1 MNNLGNPAP
10 RPSLNSIARP
20 SAGPNSIVD
29 AFNSRWLT
37 NGEGNK
43 KYLIAKRDDGPLNFE
58 ESGWTFGAKSGRA
71 LSAGDDRK
79 AQYRHA
85 AEALTLLAE
94 SAKKENIGLDAA
106 EAILKAVRKSGG
118 QVAIADVQPHINF
131 IVTAT
136 QAKNRQVAA
145 AFVDADVTCEG
156 TEPLHLFSLV
166 KKAQNGAAGAT
177 PDGADPSPLAKRT
190 NDILALNAAAT
201 SLKGLTAQPRFARS
215 PLAAALAGNA
225 VNPRDAR
232 SIIDMLADWPGSL
245 ELRVRELLAFPADTK
260 AAAKDVAL
268 DVAEQKSILR
278 LAHRVLTGDSFLL
291 TIRDPAERER
301 FEGLGVAA
309 GQLLD
314 DLATGPLDRLE
325 KLASGLYHSPA
336 EVRNRLTQVLTE
348 KQAAAPAPPGRA
360 AKVARPHQA
369 PVVAAPRRPSAS
381 NPAPAPDQ
389 TRATA
394 VAVAPGPEPDDD
406 EFDID
411 FVQPREPAQ
420 QAERLVPRAAWNAF
434 APSAVEKLMAEFDVD
449 PMEATEWQSRLDPK
463 HFIRWKLEEQQRTDY
478 PSADFSPSATAYQQ
492 EWSDHESREQLW
504 LDLGVS
510 SELEKA
516 RFMRF
521 SPDNVEQQLAE
532 LRTDSTVSTP
542 PNHPPPDPPSGV
554 TQPPSNYMPP
564 TLPSG
569 KDQPAPNDVPPPPNS
584 VVQPPPN
591 YVPPTLPSGKDQPA
605 PNDVPPP
612 PNSVVQPPP
621 NYVPPTLPSGKD
633 QPAPNDVPPPPNSVV
648 QPPPNYVPP
657 TLPSGKD
664 QPAPND
670 VPPPPNSV
678 VQPPPNYVPPT
689 LPSGKDQPA
698 PNDVPPPPN
707 SVVQPPPNYV
717 PPTLP
722 SGKDQPAPN
731 DVPPPPNSVVQP
743 PPNYVPPTLPSGKD
757 QPAPN
762 DIPPPPNT
770 VIPPR
775 ASSVNPSPLR
785 DIPPPMRSALRFDS
799 ESLSKELLQHNTYLT
814 LSKSGSG
821 PQVEYNG
828 RAYYFAVKQSPRFGW
843 IVGRQREK
851 AERALQAVIRE
862 SNIDPR
868 DRKAESAKLA
878 IPQKDVDKVW
888 RSYREDVLTILKAD
902 AGTRRHDAYLR
913 ERRVKLA
920 LKEFSELP
928 AQPPNAQQAVQGY
941 VAVDGGDL
949 ANAVPNYF
957 DRVAAASNKRLA
969 DSKGIENEDPFV
981 GRLVEALGASGVL
994 NKQTAEGKFGDFKQM
1009 TEDFLAAPR
1018 TADALGPRPRGLTPE
1033 VLFALI
1039 PSGMLIKLPSAV
1051 GNIFERAGCKA
1062 ESRDEIGK
1070 NPAVKV
1076 ENVKLATKEYLDTFN
1091 TQIDRLQYVGE
1102 LLTNPDY
1109 IALFP
1114 SDAQAAIRTLGEEM
1128 QEITIKM
1135 LDPQGP
1141 YISMYRLAQSAQTD
1155 PAGVTKQ
1162 LQESVWVMSPKKTT

>member
-605 PNDVPPP
+605 PND
-612 PNSVVQPPP
+612 
-621 NYVPPTLPSGKD
+621 
-633 QPAPNDVPPPPNSVV
+633 
-648 QPPPNYVPP
+648 
-657 TLPSGKD
+657 
-664 QPAPND
+664 
-670 VPPPPNSV
+670 
-678 VQPPPNYVPPT
+678 
-689 LPSGKDQPA
+689 
-698 PNDVPPPPN
+698 
-707 SVVQPPPNYV
+707 
-717 PPTLP
+717 
-722 SGKDQPAPN
+722 
-731 DVPPPPNSVVQP
+731 
-743 PPNYVPPTLPSGKD
+743 
-757 QPAPN
+757 
-762 DIPPPPNT
+762 IPPPPNT